1 MYPVPLGKG
10 TGIWRL
16 LSPALGWQFSAP
28 VCQKACPGFYS
39 PGLMLSLEASLTLQL
54 EKEARTSKLLSHHQS
69 NRLETFGTPMLSWEH
84 PPDL

>member
-10 TGIWRL
+10 KGIWRL
-16 LSPALGWQFSAP
+16 FSPALGWQFSAP

-39 PGLMLSLEASLTLQL
+39 PGLMLSLEDSLTLQL
-54 EKEARTSKLLSHHQS
+54 EKEARTSKLLSSPIYQTGNIWNTHA
-69 NRLETFGTPMLSWEH
+69 E